1 MGYNLNRDFI
11 LKGVTVKKIALSD
24 HFTFGRLLHFTLPS
38 IVMMVFTSIYGVV
51 DGIFVSNFAG
61 KTAFAA
67 INLIMPYL
75 MLFGT
80 LGFMLGTGGTAL
92 ISMTLGMGDKRKAN
106 GLFSM
111 LTYVAII
118 GGVVLTVISLLL
130 LRPAAKALGAEGEI
144 LAHCVTYGTIVQLAL
159 PAYVLQF
166 TYQSFC
172 VAAEKPNL
180 SLGMTVASG
189 VCNMVLDALFVG
201 LFRWG
206 LVGAAA
212 ATAISQVLGGIIPLV
227 YFARPNPS
235 LLRLGSPV
243 LDFKALLRACT
254 NGSSELMSNLSMSLV
269 CMLYN
274 LQLMKYAGEDG
285 IAAYGVIMYVN
296 FIFISV
302 FIGFSIGS
310 APLVGYHHGAGNHEE
325 LRNLLRKGIMVL
337 SALALLMTVA
347 GELLAKPLAQIF
359 VSYDRAL
366 MDMTVRGFRIYTISF
381 LLCGFNIYGSSFFTA
396 LNNGLI
402 SALISFIRS
411 LVCQTAA
418 VLILPLWL
426 DLDGI
431 WWSIVAA
438 ELIALTL
445 TTVFLFAFRKKY
457 HY

>member
-1 MGYNLNRDFI
+1 M
-11 LKGVTVKKIALSD
+11 KKIALSD
-24 HFTFGRLLHFTLPS
+24 HFTYGRLLRFTLPS
-38 IVMMVFTSIYGVV
+38 IAMMVFTSIYGVV

-92 ISMTLGMGDKRKAN
+92 ISMTLGMGDKKKAN

-111 LTYVAII
+111 LTYACII
-118 GGVVLTVISLLL
+118 GGVVLTVVSLLL
-130 LRPAAKALGAEGEI
+130 LRPAAIVLGAEGEM
-144 LAHCVTYGTIVQLAL
+144 LEYCVTYGIIVQLAL

-166 TYQSFC
+166 AYQSYC

-189 VCNMVLDALFVG
+189 VCNIVLDALFVG

-206 LVGAAA
+206 LVGAAT
-212 ATAISQVLGGIIPLV
+212 ATAISQILGGLIPLI

-235 LLRLGSPV
+235 LLRLGKPTC
-243 LDFKALLRACT
+243 DIRALLRACT

-269 CMLYN
+269 SMLYN
-274 LQLMKYAGEDG
+274 WQLIRYAGEDG

-310 APLVGYHHGAGNHEE
+310 APLVGYHHGANNHAE
-325 LRNLLRKGIMVL
+325 LKNLLRKGIVVL
-337 SALALLMTVA
+337 LVLAVLMTVS
-347 GELLAKPLAQIF
+347 GELLAKPLAGIF
-359 VSYDRAL
+359 VSYDGSLLA
-366 MDMTVRGFRIYTISF
+366 MTVRGFMIYTLSF

-402 SALISFIRS
+402 SALISFIRT

-418 VLILPLWL
+418 VLLLPLWL
-426 DLDGI
+426 GLDGI

-438 ELIALTL
+438 ELVALVL
-445 TTVFLFAFRKKY
+445 TAVFLFVFRKKY